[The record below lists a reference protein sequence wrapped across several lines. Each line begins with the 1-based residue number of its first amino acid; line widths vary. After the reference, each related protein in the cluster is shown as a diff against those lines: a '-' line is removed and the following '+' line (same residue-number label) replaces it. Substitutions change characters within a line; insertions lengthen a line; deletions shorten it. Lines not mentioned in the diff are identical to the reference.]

1 MSEAA
6 GTGAQGLKDGRR
18 RWSGGTVIKIPSGGL
33 WLALEE
39 CPAGPAEP
47 LGLPAG
53 A

>member
-1 MSEAA
+1 MSGAA
-6 GTGAQGLKDGRR
+6 GARARGLKAGRR
-18 RWSGGTVIKIPSGGL
+18 RWSGGTVIKSPSGGL